1 MTNEELKAIRE
12 RTEAATPGPWY
23 WEKLDADGWNDTE
36 MPYLASA
43 SDEGVMHFGDCEQ
56 YYPSEGSPPNDEDA
70 EFIAHAREDV
80 PKLLA
85 EIERLRRELSF
96 IAHVDLVSNAYDKEH
111 IAVSVQSWALNVLDG
126 VNHDGKN

>member
-1 MTNEELKAIRE
+1 MTVNKRLNAEELEAIRK
-12 RTEAATPGPWY
+12 RAEAATPGPWGY
-23 WEKLDADGWNDTE
+23 ADRDNVVFTANADYKYAVEIAEEVGHKFD
-36 MPYLASA
+36 
-43 SDEGVMHFGDCEQ
+43 G
-56 YYPSEGSPPNDEDA
+56 

-96 IAHVDLVSNAYDKEH
+96 IAHVDLVKNAYDKEH

-126 VNHDGKN
+126 VNHDD